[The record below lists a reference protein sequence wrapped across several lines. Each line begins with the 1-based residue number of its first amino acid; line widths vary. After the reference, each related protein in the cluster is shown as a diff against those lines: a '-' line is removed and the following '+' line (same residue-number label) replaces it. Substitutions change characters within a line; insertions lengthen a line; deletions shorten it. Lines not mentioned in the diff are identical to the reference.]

1 MYRPQIKVLDCTIRD
16 GGLINNHYFSDEF
29 VREAYR
35 ALSKSGIDYMELGY
49 RSSKELCPTKEFGA
63 WKYCDD
69 EKIREII
76 DGIESNMKISIMVDA
91 HRVREQNFAPADESP
106 VDMIRVATY
115 VKDIDKAIDLAKRT
129 KDLGYETCVNI
140 MAISKES
147 EFAMIEA
154 LDQLDR
160 TNVDCVYIVDS
171 YGALYCEQIEYLV
184 KLYKEHLPGKEIGIH
199 ATTTSSSPSRTPSR
213 ASSTTR
219 NYLDASLFGI
229 GRGPGNCCLEL
240 LLGFLKNP
248 KFNLSPILKF
258 IQDYM
263 LPLREQI
270 EWGYIIPYM
279 LTGILNVHPRAA
291 IAYRKTPKRTNTPN
305 STMPPRRR
313 HRRVGHRRANSVIH
327 IER

>member
-35 ALSKSGIDYMELGY
+35 ALSRSGVDYMEMGY

-69 EKIREII
+69 DKIRGII
-76 DGIESNMKISIMVDA
+76 DGIESNLKISIMVDA
-91 HRVREQNFAPADESP
+91 HRVREQTFAPKDQSP
-106 VDMIRVATY
+106 VHMIRIATY

-129 KDLGYETCVNI
+129 KDLGYETSVNI
-140 MAISKES
+140 MAISRES
-147 EFAMIEA
+147 EFALIEA
-154 LDQLDR
+154 LDQLAR
-160 TNVDCVYIVDS
+160 TNIDYVYVVDS

-184 KLYKEHLPGKEIGIH
+184 KLYKEHLPGKEVGIH
-199 ATTTSSSPSRTPSR
+199 AHNNQQLAFSNTIEGIIHH
-213 ASSTTR
+213 A

-248 KFNLSPILKF
+248 KFNLSPVLKF

-279 LTGILNVHPRAA
+279 LTGILNEHPRAA
-291 IAYRKTPKRTNTPN
+291 IAYRETPSKDKYAEFYERLLE
-305 STMPPRRR
+305 
-313 HRRVGHRRANSVIH
+313 GVID
-327 IER
+327 E

>member
-16 GGLINNHYFSDEF
+16 GGLINNHDFSDEF

-49 RSSKELCPTKEFGA
+49 RSSKELCPVKDFGA

-69 EKIREII
+69 EKIREIT
-76 DGIESNMKISIMVDA
+76 DGIESNVKISIMVDA
-91 HRVREQNFAPADESP
+91 HRVREQTFAPADQSP

-115 VKDIDKAIDLAKRT
+115 IKDIDKAIDLAKRT

-140 MAISKES
+140 MSISKES
-147 EFAMIEA
+147 EFAMVEA
-154 LDQLDR
+154 LDQLAK
-160 TNVDCVYIVDS
+160 TNVDCVYVVDS

-184 KLYKEHLPGKEIGIH
+184 KLYRERLPGKEIGVHMHNNQQLAFANTIEGIIH
-199 ATTTSSSPSRTPSR
+199 NA
-213 ASSTTR
+213 

-240 LLGFLKNP
+240 LMGFLKNP

-258 IQDYM
+258 VQDYM
-263 LPLREQI
+263 LPLREKI

-279 LTGILNVHPRAA
+279 LTGILNEHPRAA
-291 IAYRKTPKRTNTPN
+291 IAWRESESRDKYAEFYERLLE
-305 STMPPRRR
+305 
-313 HRRVGHRRANSVIH
+313 GVID
-327 IER
+327 E